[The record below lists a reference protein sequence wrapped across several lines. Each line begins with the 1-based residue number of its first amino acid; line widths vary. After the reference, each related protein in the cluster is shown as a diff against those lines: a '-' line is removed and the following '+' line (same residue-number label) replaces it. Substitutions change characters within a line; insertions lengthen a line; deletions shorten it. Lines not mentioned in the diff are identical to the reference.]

1 MFRQDLSWTLQV
13 LMGRMYIKLIPCE
26 QATRPAG
33 NEISVAAPLPMV
45 RSSSFTLPVLGPA
58 LLSQPIT
65 EFPCFQF
72 SRVTWCAEW
81 IVWGRIICEPLCEP

>member
-1 MFRQDLSWTLQV
+1 MIWQDLSWTLQV
-13 LMGRMYIKLIPCE
+13 LMRRMYIQLIPCE

-65 EFPCFQF
+65 EFPCLQF
-72 SRVTWCAEW
+72 SRVTWCAE
-81 IVWGRIICEPLCEP
+81 